1 MKTQNRR
8 DFIVTTALLGS
19 SVTASALGLPNDKQ
33 KKQQVIHHVFF
44 WLKNPLSKE
53 DLNKLLEGARRLEKI
68 ETVRRIHIGIPAAVA
83 ARPVLDSSYSTSLLL
98 FFDDLAGQNTYQDH
112 PIHQKF
118 IQDCSPLWQRI
129 LVYDAA
135 GV

>member
-1 MKTQNRR
+1 MKIQNRR
-8 DFIVTTALLGS
+8 NFIVTTALLS
-19 SVTASALGLPNDKQ
+19 TSLSASALAPPNDKQ

-44 WLKNPLSKE
+44 WLKNPSSKE
-53 DLNKLLEGARRLEKI
+53 DLNKLIEGARRLEKI
-68 ETVRRIHIGIPAAVA
+68 ETVRKIHIGIPAAVA

-98 FFDDLAGQNTYQDH
+98 FFDDLIGQNTYQDH
-112 PIHQKF
+112 PIHKKF
-118 IQDCSPLWQRI
+118 IQDCSPLWQKI